1 MSSDSGNSDF
11 ARKSEKVYD
20 ELEKLISSVDADEK
34 ELKVCN

>member
-1 MSSDSGNSDF
+1 MSSDSENDF
-11 ARKSEKVYD
+11 TRKSEKVYD